1 MQSEIVETVY
11 SLLPRKQVVYRATH
25 NGNRIYYTVDPTGEP
40 TLYLSLTTMI
50 KATCP
55 TSDHLIKWIAEMGYD
70 AAKKYSAER
79 ADYGSLMHILFGKY
93 IVDKFYDFDKTEE
106 ICKSFPQYK
115 YKDEWLEELNK
126 DVAGFMQ
133 FVVDRNVKPLAV
145 ELVLVSEDGYGTL
158 CDLICEMDVEVD
170 GLDHENPYKSGVR
183 KGQPREVKQTQRI
196 TALINFKSGRK
207 GFYETHEIQLEFE
220 RRLFEENFPEIKIGG
235 IFNLS
240 PTDWRT
246 TPSYKLKDQSDS
258 LEKEKADA
266 ILAIAKIELM
276 KKIPTYTSISGK
288 VTFGGLPMITSKTL
302 MDEIREA
309 HKVEEIFS
317 DARP

>member
-1 MQSEIVETVY
+1 MQTELVETIY

-25 NGNRIYYTVDPTGEP
+25 NNNRIYYTISPDGEP

-55 TSDHLIKWIAEMGYD
+55 TSDHLIKWIAEMGWE
-70 AAKKYSAER
+70 ASRKYTQER

-93 IVDKFYDFDKTEE
+93 IVDRFYDFDKTEE
-106 ICKSFPQYK
+106 ICKQFPQYK

-133 FVVDRNVKPLAV
+133 FVSDRNVKPLAV

-158 CDLICEMDVEVD
+158 IDLVAEMDIEVEA
-170 GLDHENPYKSGVR
+170 LDHNDPYKSGVR
-183 KGQPREVKQTQRI
+183 KGQPREVKKTERI

-220 RRLFEENFPEIKIGG
+220 RRLFEENFPSIKIGG

-246 TPSYKLKDQSDS
+246 TPAYKLKDQSDS
-258 LEKEKADA
+258 LERDKADA
-266 ILAIAKIELM
+266 LLAIAKIELM
-276 KKIPTYTSISGK
+276 KKIPSFTSVSGK
-288 VTFGGLPMITSKTL
+288 VTYGNTPMVTTKTL
-302 MDEIREA
+302 IDEIREKHA
-309 HKVEEIFS
+309 GQELLNT
-317 DARP
+317 